1 MKELFTGILNIS
13 ISAGILIIVC
23 VLVRLIFRKMPKF
36 VRCLMWLLVAVRL
49 AIPFAIESPLSLL
62 PAREYVTVS
71 SNNEAADKVADKAEL
86 INNVDSADA
95 AADTAVDTS
104 AKNAADISDVAKAET
119 VESINSVAAKNNA
132 ENISENTAENT
143 AESINTPGSMSFLRS
158 IDVMYVL
165 SIVWIVGVAAF
176 LFYALVSFIRLRR
189 LVDDAVL
196 LRDNIYQSERAG
208 TAFILGVIR
217 PRIYVPYGLSLN
229 ELYMSISHERAHISR
244 RDHMVKPLGF
254 IIAAVYWFNPLVWL
268 AYILLCRDIELA
280 CDEKVI
286 KKIGYDKKKDYSQ
299 ALLNLSIP
307 RKYISACP
315 VAFGEVGINERIKN
329 VLTMKKGKKI
339 IIAVAVAICAVLAIC
354 FLTYPKKPKNNS
366 GDTAK
371 TQTTDETKETI
382 TEDLAANENESSTE
396 VKEAESNEENA
407 SSEDEEAS
415 TVGDAADSDIYGTE
429 TSGAKKVVYI
439 LKGDGD
445 TVKLGDKIIIDGE
458 EVQLVSAASNE
469 DFASL
474 VASHSTTIDEE
485 TGEEQALEIYVTD
498 ISAAEAAAKAEEEAA
513 EAAGGVASTSKDDL
527 GNEVVEYSY
536 KDPSVVYSYKDPS
549 SDKTEVHIVKLYLQD
564 TVDLPNSTS
573 NEDHNI
579 YFPVIGSG
587 TITRQFSEEHQG
599 VDIAAEEGT
608 VIVSLYDGT
617 VEEVGKDDKDGNYI
631 IIKNEKGCTVKY
643 SHLKDAPNVSK
654 GNKVDLGEEIGKVG
668 STGESTGPHVHI
680 EVTDEKGT
688 LIDPMSIIE
697 YQ

>member
-71 SNNEAADKVADKAEL
+71 SNNEAADKVADKAEH
-86 INNVDSADA
+86 INNVDSAD
-95 AADTAVDTS
+95 TS
-104 AKNAADISDVAKAET
+104 AKNDADKSNVAEVDT

-132 ENISENTAENT
+132 ENISENIVENTAENT
-143 AESINTPGSMSFLRS
+143 AESINTPGSMSFLGG
-158 IDVMYVL
+158 IDVMYIL

-176 LFYALVSFIRLRR
+176 LIYALVSFIRLRR

-196 LRDNIYQSERAG
+196 LRDNIYQSERVG

-217 PRIYVPYGLSLN
+217 PRIYVPYGLGLN
-229 ELYMSISHERAHISR
+229 ELYMSISHEKAHISR
-244 RDHMVKPLGF
+244 RDHLVKPLGF

-371 TQTTDETKETI
+371 TQTTEETKETI

-407 SSEDEEAS
+407 SSEDEETS
-415 TVGDAADSDIYGTE
+415 TVGDVADSDIYGTE
-429 TSGAKKVVYI
+429 TTGTKKVVYI
-439 LKGDGD
+439 LKGDGG
-445 TVKLGDKIIIDGE
+445 TVNLGDKIIIDGE

-513 EAAGGVASTSKDDL
+513 EAAGGVASITKDDQ
-527 GNEVVEYSY
+527 GNEVVE
-536 KDPSVVYSYKDPS
+536 YSYKDPS
-549 SDKTEVHIVKLYLQD
+549 SDKTEVHIVKLNLQD

-573 NEDHNI
+573 NEDLNI

-608 VIVSLYDGT
+608 VVVSLYAGT

-654 GNKVDLGEEIGKVG
+654 GNKVDIGEEIGKVG

>member
-71 SNNEAADKVADKAEL
+71 SNNEAADKVADKAEH
-86 INNVDSADA
+86 INNVDSAD
-95 AADTAVDTS
+95 TS
-104 AKNAADISDVAKAET
+104 AKNDADKSNVAEVDT

-132 ENISENTAENT
+132 ENISENIVENTAENT
-143 AESINTPGSMSFLRS
+143 AESINTPGSMSFLGG
-158 IDVMYVL
+158 IDVMYIL

-176 LFYALVSFIRLRR
+176 LIYALVSFIRLRR

-196 LRDNIYQSERAG
+196 LRDNIYQSERVG

-217 PRIYVPYGLSLN
+217 PRIYVPYGLGLN
-229 ELYMSISHERAHISR
+229 ELYMSISHEKAHISR
-244 RDHMVKPLGF
+244 RDHLVKPLGF

-371 TQTTDETKETI
+371 TQTTEETKETI

-407 SSEDEEAS
+407 SSEDEETS
-415 TVGDAADSDIYGTE
+415 TVGDVADSDIYGTE
-429 TSGAKKVVYI
+429 TTGTKKVVYI
-439 LKGDGD
+439 LKGDGG
-445 TVKLGDKIIIDGE
+445 TVNLGDKIIIDGE

-513 EAAGGVASTSKDDL
+513 EAAGGVASITKDDQ
-527 GNEVVEYSY
+527 GNEVVE
-536 KDPSVVYSYKDPS
+536 YSYKDPS
-549 SDKTEVHIVKLYLQD
+549 SDKTEVHIVKLNLQD

-573 NEDHNI
+573 NEDLNI

-608 VIVSLYDGT
+608 VVVSLYAGT

>member
-71 SNNEAADKVADKAEL
+71 SNNEAADKVADKAEH
-86 INNVDSADA
+86 INNVDSADTA
-95 AADTAVDTS
+95 KDTVAEVD
-104 AKNAADISDVAKAET
+104 T
-119 VESINSVAAKNNA
+119 VESINSVAAEKNV
-132 ENISENTAENT
+132 ENISENIVENTAEKT
-143 AESINTPGSMSFLRS
+143 AESINTPGSVSFLGG

-176 LFYALVSFIRLRR
+176 LIYALVSYIRLRR

-217 PRIYVPYGLSLN
+217 PRIYVPYGLGLN

-244 RDHMVKPLGF
+244 RDHLVKPLGF

-415 TVGDAADSDIYGTE
+415 TVGDAADSNIYGTE

-445 TVKLGDKIIIDGE
+445 TVNLGDKIIIDGE

-469 DFASL
+469 DLASL

-485 TGEEQALEIYVTD
+485 TGEEQALEIYITD

-527 GNEVVEYSY
+527 GNEVVE
-536 KDPSVVYSYKDPS
+536 YSYKDPS

-608 VIVSLYDGT
+608 VVVSLYDGT

>member
-71 SNNEAADKVADKAEL
+71 SNNEAADKVADKAEH
-86 INNVDSADA
+86 INNVDSADTA
-95 AADTAVDTS
+95 KDTVAKTSVKTS
-104 AKNAADISDVAKAET
+104 AQNAADKSNVAEVDT
-119 VESINSVAAKNNA
+119 VESINSVAAENNA
-132 ENISENTAENT
+132 EKISENTAENT
-143 AESINTPGSMSFLRS
+143 AESINTPGSVSFLGG

-176 LFYALVSFIRLRR
+176 LIYALVSYIRLRR

-217 PRIYVPYGLSLN
+217 PRIYVPYGLGLN

-244 RDHMVKPLGF
+244 RDHLVKPLGF

-429 TSGAKKVVYI
+429 TSGAKKVIYI

-445 TVKLGDKIIIDGE
+445 TVNLGDKIIIDGE

-469 DFASL
+469 DFASI
-474 VASHSTTIDEE
+474 VASHSMTIDEE

-513 EAAGGVASTSKDDL
+513 EAAGGVVSTTKDDL

-536 KDPSVVYSYKDPS
+536 KDPS
-549 SDKTEVHIVKLYLQD
+549 SDKTEVHIIKLNLQD

-573 NEDHNI
+573 NEDLNI

-608 VIVSLYDGT
+608 VVVSLYDGT

>member
-71 SNNEAADKVADKAEL
+71 SNNEAADKVADKAEH
-86 INNVDSADA
+86 INNVDSADTA
-95 AADTAVDTS
+95 KDTVAKTS
-104 AKNAADISDVAKAET
+104 AQNAADKSNVAEVDT
-119 VESINSVAAKNNA
+119 VESINSVAAENNA
-132 ENISENTAENT
+132 EKISENTAENT
-143 AESINTPGSMSFLRS
+143 AESINTPGSVSFLGG

-176 LFYALVSFIRLRR
+176 LIYALVSYIRLRR

-217 PRIYVPYGLSLN
+217 PRIYVPYGLGLN

-244 RDHMVKPLGF
+244 RDHLVKPLGF

-513 EAAGGVASTSKDDL
+513 EAAGGVASTTKDDL

-536 KDPSVVYSYKDPS
+536 KDPS
-549 SDKTEVHIVKLYLQD
+549 SDKTAVHIVKLYLQD

-587 TITRQFSEEHQG
+587 IITRQFSEEHQG

-608 VIVSLYDGT
+608 VVVSLYDGT

-631 IIKNEKGCTVKY
+631 IIKKEKGCTVKY

>member
-71 SNNEAADKVADKAEL
+71 SNNEAADKVADKAEH
-86 INNVDSADA
+86 INNVDSADTA
-95 AADTAVDTS
+95 KDTVAKTS
-104 AKNAADISDVAKAET
+104 AQNAADKSNVAEVDT
-119 VESINSVAAKNNA
+119 VESINSVAAENNA
-132 ENISENTAENT
+132 ENISENTTENT
-143 AESINTPGSMSFLRS
+143 AESINTPGSVSFLGG

-176 LFYALVSFIRLRR
+176 LIYALVSFIRLRR

-217 PRIYVPYGLSLN
+217 PRIYVPYGLGLN

-244 RDHMVKPLGF
+244 RDHLVKPLGF

-371 TQTTDETKETI
+371 TQTIDETKETI

-415 TVGDAADSDIYGTE
+415 TVGDAADSDIYGVENTG
-429 TSGAKKVVYI
+429 TKKVVYI

-445 TVKLGDKIIIDGE
+445 TVNLGDKIIIDGE

-485 TGEEQALEIYVTD
+485 TGEEQALEIYITD

-513 EAAGGVASTSKDDL
+513 EAAGGVASTTKDDL
-527 GNEVVEYSY
+527 GNEVVE
-536 KDPSVVYSYKDPS
+536 YSYKDPS

-608 VIVSLYDGT
+608 VVVSLYDGT

>member
-71 SNNEAADKVADKAEL
+71 SNNEAADKVADKAEH

-95 AADTAVDTS
+95 AADTVAKTS
-104 AKNAADISDVAKAET
+104 AKNAADKSNVAEVDT

-143 AESINTPGSMSFLRS
+143 AESINTPGSVSFLGG

-176 LFYALVSFIRLRR
+176 LIYALVSYIRLRR

-217 PRIYVPYGLSLN
+217 PRIYVPYGLGLN
-229 ELYMSISHERAHISR
+229 ELYMSISHEKAHISR
-244 RDHMVKPLGF
+244 RDHLVKPLGF

-307 RKYISACP
+307 KKYISACP

-366 GDTAK
+366 GEVAEV
-371 TQTTDETKETI
+371 QTTEEKTEET
-382 TEDLAANENESSTE
+382 TEDMAANEAESSTE
-396 VKEAESNEENA
+396 VREAAVN
-407 SSEDEEAS
+407 EDEEAS
-415 TVGDAADSDIYGTE
+415 TVGDAADSDIYGVENTG
-429 TSGAKKVVYI
+429 TKKVVYI

-445 TVKLGDKIIIDGE
+445 TVNLGDKIIIDGE

-513 EAAGGVASTSKDDL
+513 EAAGGVASTTKDDL
-527 GNEVVEYSY
+527 GNEVVE
-536 KDPSVVYSYKDPS
+536 YSYKDPS

-608 VIVSLYDGT
+608 VVVSLYDGT

>member
-71 SNNEAADKVADKAEL
+71 SNNEAADKVADKAEH
-86 INNVDSADA
+86 INNVDSADT
-95 AADTAVDTS
+95 AADTVAKTS
-104 AKNAADISDVAKAET
+104 AQNAADKSNVVEVDT
-119 VESINSVAAKNNA
+119 VESINSVAAEKNV

-143 AESINTPGSMSFLRS
+143 AESINTPGSVSFLGG

-176 LFYALVSFIRLRR
+176 LIYALVSYIRLRR

-217 PRIYVPYGLSLN
+217 PRIYVPYGLGLN

-244 RDHMVKPLGF
+244 RDHLVKPLGF

-429 TSGAKKVVYI
+429 TSGTKKVVYI

-445 TVKLGDKIIIDGE
+445 TVNLGDKIIIDGE

-469 DFASL
+469 DFASIL
-474 VASHSTTIDEE
+474 ASHQTTIDEE

-498 ISAAEAAAKAEEEAA
+498 ISAAEAAAEAEEEAA
-513 EAAGGVASTSKDDL
+513 EAAGGVASTTKDDL

-536 KDPSVVYSYKDPS
+536 KDPS
-549 SDKTEVHIVKLYLQD
+549 SDKTEVHIIKLYLQD

-608 VIVSLYDGT
+608 VVVSLYDGT

>member
-71 SNNEAADKVADKAEL
+71 SNNEAADKVADKAEH
-86 INNVDSADA
+86 INNVDSADTA
-95 AADTAVDTS
+95 KDTVAEVD
-104 AKNAADISDVAKAET
+104 T
-119 VESINSVAAKNNA
+119 VESINSVAAEKNV
-132 ENISENTAENT
+132 ENISENIVENTAENT

-158 IDVMYVL
+158 IDVMYIL

-176 LFYALVSFIRLRR
+176 LIYALVSYIRLRR

-217 PRIYVPYGLSLN
+217 PRIYVPYGLGLN

-244 RDHMVKPLGF
+244 RDHLVKPLGF

-429 TSGAKKVVYI
+429 TSGAKKVIYI

-445 TVKLGDKIIIDGE
+445 TVNLGDKIIIDGE

-485 TGEEQALEIYVTD
+485 TGEEQALEIYITD

-513 EAAGGVASTSKDDL
+513 EAAGGVVSTTKDDL
-527 GNEVVEYSY
+527 GNEVVE
-536 KDPSVVYSYKDPS
+536 YSYKDPS
-549 SDKTEVHIVKLYLQD
+549 SDKTEVHIVKLNLQD

-573 NEDHNI
+573 NEDLNI

-608 VIVSLYDGT
+608 VVVSLYDGT

>member
-71 SNNEAADKVADKAEL
+71 SNNEAADKVADKAEH
-86 INNVDSADA
+86 INNVDSADTA
-95 AADTAVDTS
+95 KDTVAEVD
-104 AKNAADISDVAKAET
+104 T
-119 VESINSVAAKNNA
+119 VESINSVAAEKNV
-132 ENISENTAENT
+132 ENISENIVENTAENT
-143 AESINTPGSMSFLRS
+143 AESINTPCSVSFLGG

-176 LFYALVSFIRLRR
+176 LIYALVSFIRLRR

-217 PRIYVPYGLSLN
+217 PRIYVPYGLGLN

-244 RDHMVKPLGF
+244 RDHLVKPLGF

-396 VKEAESNEENA
+396 IKEAESNEENA

-429 TSGAKKVVYI
+429 NTGTKKVVYI
-439 LKGDGD
+439 LKGDGG
-445 TVKLGDKIIIDGE
+445 TVNLGDKIIIDGE

-469 DFASL
+469 DFANM
-474 VASHSTTIDEE
+474 VASHSMTIDEE
-485 TGEEQALEIYVTD
+485 TGEEQALEIYITD

-513 EAAGGVASTSKDDL
+513 EAAGGVASTTKDDL
-527 GNEVVEYSY
+527 GNEVVE
-536 KDPSVVYSYKDPS
+536 YSYKDPS
-549 SDKTEVHIVKLYLQD
+549 SDKTEVHIVKLNLQD

-573 NEDHNI
+573 NEDLNI

-608 VIVSLYDGT
+608 VVVSLYDGT